1 MTRKILIIKE
11 EDYICTYFMEDG
23 EIVEIHPS
31 PLQEPE
37 GAQALLGNIYIGKV
51 QNIVGNIG
59 AAFVDIGGIS
69 CYYDI
74 SQVPHAI
81 FTAKAGKKPLC
92 IGDELLVQISR
103 EAVKTKAPTVS
114 SNISLT
120 GRYAVLTSGNTRIGV
135 SAKLPRTLRDEYKE
149 RLQDWKNE
157 EYGVIVRTNARDV
170 PPEAVLQELSQLKH
184 RFQELKRTAATRTCF
199 SCLYTAARPYLTDLK
214 NVYTE
219 GLSEI
224 LVEGRGLYEEVL
236 EYSRREQPEF
246 VEKLRLYDDPL
257 LSLGKLYS
265 TRIVLEQALKERV
278 WLKHGGYLIIQPT
291 EALTVVD
298 VNSGKCVSKKSR
310 PGAFLQMN
318 LEAAQE
324 IAKQIRLRNLS
335 GIIVV
340 DFINLE
346 KAEDMQLLLRE
357 FRKALSRD
365 PIQTALI
372 DVTALQ
378 LVEVT
383 RKKIRKP
390 LHECRRN
397 AKKYPDQ

>member
-11 EDYICTYFMEDG
+11 DGDIWTYFIEDG
-23 EIVEIHPS
+23 DIVEIHLS
-31 PLQEPE
+31 SQQDSHEP
-37 GAQALLGNIYIGKV
+37 QAALGNIYIGKV
-51 QNIVGNIG
+51 QNIVANIG
-59 AAFVDIGGIS
+59 AAFIDIGGIS
-69 CYYDI
+69 CYYDV
-74 SQVPHAI
+74 SQASHAF
-81 FTAKAGKKPLC
+81 FTHKMGKKPLC
-92 IGDELLVQISR
+92 IGDELLVQVSR

-135 SAKLPRTLRDEYKE
+135 SAKLPRALRETYKE
-149 RLQDWKNE
+149 VLQEWKNE
-157 EYGVIVRTNARDV
+157 EYGMIVRTNAKDM
-170 PPEAVLQELSQLKH
+170 PLETVLQEITQLKD
-184 RFQELKRTAATRTCF
+184 RFLELKKTAVSRTCF

-214 NVYTE
+214 NVYAE

-224 LVEGRGLYEEVL
+224 VVEDPKLYEEIL

-246 VEKLRLYDDPL
+246 VEKLRLYEDRL
-257 LSLGKLYS
+257 LPLGKLYS
-265 TRIVLEQALKERV
+265 TQTVLEHALKERV

-291 EALTVVD
+291 EALTVID

-310 PGAFLQMN
+310 PDAFLQMN

-346 KAEDMQLLLRE
+346 KPEEMQELLRE

-365 PIQTALI
+365 PIQTTLV
-372 DVTALQ
+372 DVTELQ

-383 RKKIRKP
+383 RKKLRKP
-390 LHECRRN
+390 LHECRNGRGL
-397 AKKYPDQ
+397 

>member
-11 EDYICTYFMEDG
+11 DGDIWTYFIEDG
-23 EIVEIHPS
+23 DIVEIHLS
-31 PLQEPE
+31 SLQNSHEP
-37 GAQALLGNIYIGKV
+37 QAALGNIYIGKV
-51 QNIVGNIG
+51 QNIVANIG
-59 AAFVDIGGIS
+59 AAFIDIGGIS
-69 CYYDI
+69 CYYDV
-74 SQVPHAI
+74 SQASHAF
-81 FTAKAGKKPLC
+81 FTHKMGKKPLC
-92 IGDELLVQISR
+92 IGDELLVQVSR

-114 SNISLT
+114 SNISFT

-135 SAKLPRTLRDEYKE
+135 SSKLPRAVRETYKE
-149 RLQDWKNE
+149 VLQEWKNE
-157 EYGVIVRTNARDV
+157 EYGMIVRTNAKDI
-170 PPEAVLQELSQLKH
+170 PLETVLQEITQLKD
-184 RFQELKRTAATRTCF
+184 RFLELKKTAVSRTCF
-199 SCLYTAARPYLTDLK
+199 SCLYTAARSYLTDLK
-214 NVYTE
+214 NVYAE

-224 LVEGRGLYEEVL
+224 VVEDPKLYEEIL

-246 VEKLRLYDDPL
+246 VEKLRLYEDRQLP
-257 LSLGKLYS
+257 LGKLYS
-265 TRIVLEQALKERV
+265 TQAVLEQALKERV

-291 EALTVVD
+291 EALTVID

-310 PGAFLQMN
+310 PDAFLQMN

-346 KAEDMQLLLRE
+346 KPEEMQELLRE

-365 PIQTALI
+365 PIQTTLV
-372 DVTALQ
+372 DVTELQ

-383 RKKIRKP
+383 RKKLRKP
-390 LHECRRN
+390 LHEYRN
-397 AKKYPDQ
+397 GRGL

>member
-11 EDYICTYFMEDG
+11 DGDIWTYFIEDG
-23 EIVEIHPS
+23 DIVEIHLS
-31 PLQEPE
+31 SRQEAE
-37 GAQALLGNIYIGKV
+37 EAQAALGNIYIGKV
-51 QNIVGNIG
+51 QNIVANIG
-59 AAFVDIGGIS
+59 AAFIDIGGIN
-69 CYYDI
+69 CYYDL
-74 SQVPHAI
+74 SQAPHAF
-81 FTAKAGKKPLC
+81 FTHKMGKKPLC
-92 IGDELLVQISR
+92 IGDELLVQVSR

-135 SAKLPRTLRDEYKE
+135 SAKLPRALRETYKE
-149 RLQDWKNE
+149 RLQEWKNE
-157 EYGVIVRTNARDV
+157 EYGMIVRTNAKDM
-170 PPEAVLQELSQLKH
+170 PLESVLEEISQLER
-184 RFQELKRTAATRTCF
+184 RFLELKETAVSRTCF

-224 LVEGRGLYEEVL
+224 LVEDPELYEEII

-246 VEKLRLYDDPL
+246 VEKLRLYDDPM

-265 TRIVLEQALKERV
+265 THTVLEHALKERV
-278 WLKHGGYLIIQPT
+278 WLKHGGYLVIQPT
-291 EALTVVD
+291 EALTVID

-310 PGAFLQMN
+310 ENAFLQMN

-346 KAEDMQLLLRE
+346 KPEEMQELLRE
-357 FRKALSRD
+357 FRKALSKD
-365 PIQTALI
+365 PIQTTLV
-372 DVTALQ
+372 DVTGLQ

-383 RKKIRKP
+383 RKKLRKP
-390 LHECRRN
+390 LHECWNGRGL
-397 AKKYPDQ
+397 